1 MDPRVA
7 ASPTAT
13 APQSATL
20 LVSFELSR
28 RSWVLTVQPP
38 GRARLSRFV
47 VAACDTARV
56 LAKLDEQRL
65 RAERAS
71 GGLVRIVSIHEAGLD
86 GFWLHRWLEVR
97 GVESHVV
104 DPASL
109 LGSGRRKQA
118 KTDRI
123 DVEKLVR
130 ALALWL
136 DGDRRACAMVRPP
149 SPEQED
155 WRRLVRERDELIAA
169 RTRLC
174 NRIDGLL
181 ANQGIVGFDPRHKEA
196 RARLAE
202 LRTGDGRALMA
213 HLAAGIGR
221 LLEQLALVAA
231 QIKAVEAERDAR
243 LREPRAEAAAPP
255 DEGAAEGGA
264 AEGGAAAEE
273 DAPATAPPGGVA
285 PLVEQRLLRLR
296 AIGPTFASV
305 LVAECLHRPF
315 DNRRQVAAF
324 AGLAPTPYASGAL
337 SREQGISKAGNARLR
352 KCLVELAWVWIRY
365 QPASSLSRWFQ
376 AKVKGQGPRV
386 RRIAIVA
393 LARKLLVALWRY
405 AQHGVLVEGAVMKA

>member
-1 MDPRVA
+1 LYPHCRREQAMDPRVA

-123 DVEKLVR
+123 DGEKLVR

-136 DGDRRACAMVRPP
+136 GGDRRACAMVRPP

-196 RARLAE
+196 RASGRVAHRRWAGADGASCGGD
-202 LRTGDGRALMA
+202 RTAARAA
-213 HLAAGIGR
+213 CAGGGAD
-221 LLEQLALVAA
+221 QGGGGG
-231 QIKAVEAERDAR
+231 AR
-243 LREPRAEAAAPP
+243 CAAA
-255 DEGAAEGGA
+255 
-264 AEGGAAAEE
+264 
-273 DAPATAPPGGVA
+273 
-285 PLVEQRLLRLR
+285 
-296 AIGPTFASV
+296 
-305 LVAECLHRPF
+305 
-315 DNRRQVAAF
+315 
-324 AGLAPTPYASGAL
+324 
-337 SREQGISKAGNARLR
+337 
-352 KCLVELAWVWIRY
+352 
-365 QPASSLSRWFQ
+365 
-376 AKVKGQGPRV
+376 
-386 RRIAIVA
+386 
-393 LARKLLVALWRY
+393 
-405 AQHGVLVEGAVMKA
+405 